1 MVFLWFTYGLPMVYL
16 WFSYGLPMV
25 YLWFSY
31 GFPMVYLW
39 FSYGLPMVYL
49 WFTGYIPS
57 FTGGGVASQA
67 PGATLSAAMCGGALE
82 LLLLGTACGEALLR
96 ACAFE
101 AEKHGENM
109 GKTWK
114 HLGFLVI

>member
-1 MVFLWFTYGLPMVYL
+1 MVFQKNTIFL
-16 WFSYGLPMV
+16 WFSYS
-25 YLWFSY
+25 FSIKPPFSH
-31 GFPMVYLW
+31 GF
-39 FSYGLPMVYL
+39 S
-49 WFTGYIPS
+49 
-57 FTGGGVASQA
+57 TGGGVASQA
-67 PGATLSAAMCGGALE
+67 LGATLSAAMCGGALE